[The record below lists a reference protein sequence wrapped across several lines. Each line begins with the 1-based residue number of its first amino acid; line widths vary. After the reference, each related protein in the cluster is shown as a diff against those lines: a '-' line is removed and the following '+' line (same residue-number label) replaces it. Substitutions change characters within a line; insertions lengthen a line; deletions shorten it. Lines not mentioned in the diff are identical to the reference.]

1 MTETLT
7 IIAKLQAETDKIDL
21 LRVELL
27 KLIAP
32 TRMEKGC
39 IRYDLHQDN
48 SNPELFIFV
57 ESWENRQLWQAH
69 MNSAHL
75 QAYTQATKGAVANFS
90 LHEMQQ
96 IA

>member
-1 MTETLT
+1 MTKTLT
-7 IIAKLQAETDKIDL
+7 IIAQLQAKAGKVDFVKD
-21 LRVELL
+21 ELL

-39 IRYDLHQDN
+39 IQYDLHQDN
-48 SNPELFIFV
+48 NNPELFVFV
-57 ESWENRQLWQAH
+57 ESWQNQQLWQEH

-75 QAYTQATKGAVANFS
+75 KAYVEATKGAVTSFS
-90 LHEMQQ
+90 LNEMSQ